1 MFTARL
7 DDLEVLVVTGFECF
21 SRHSGYSNSFKFEG
35 SFDDTTEVIMTDS
48 GPRRLSYMVAMDA
61 VHFSYPRAQYSKYS
75 IERELNKAYVAFL
88 PE

>member
-21 SRHSGYSNSFKFEG
+21 SRHSGYSDSFKFEG
-35 SFDDTTEVIMTDS
+35 SFDDTTEVKMTPA

-61 VHFSYPRAQYSKYS
+61 VHFYDPMAQYSQYN
-75 IERELNKAYVAFL
+75 IERELKKAYVAFL